1 MEALMGLR
9 GWLTAAGV
17 LVLVAGGAADGTAL
31 SSASAV
37 QVDQAAQ
44 VAAVDAVLQRRATAV
59 LDRDEDQF
67 LADVDPYNKELRTKQ
82 KVLFENLVQ
91 FGFGKLTYRQGDP
104 QFDQALLDK
113 YGPTAYLVSGVMEY
127 QIDGIDE
134 LPVQTPLGYTFVKR
148 GGRYVLVDDT
158 HLDTGQADS
167 PNQEA
172 WDTGPVLV
180 RRGPRTLVVVEQGQ
194 TEAAKSILADAQV
207 AVKAV
212 NRWWLPGWQGGGLV
226 IALDDTK
233 VRSADFNGPTWKD
246 TSAVATPV
254 YRAEAGLGGSYVVV
268 NPRDRGEL
276 DARLLAH
283 EFTHVAT
290 APDGPSAPLWLVEGM
305 AGYVQRLP
313 MGGEPTVD
321 LGKYRDLVRSKY
333 LNKAKALPTDKQF
346 FGPTKDSS
354 YAIGWYAVDYLVRK
368 YGLNQVVGLHQVLAQ
383 ELNSQGRRDSLIT
396 AQLGRTEAQIFADL
410 KAASDS

>member
-1 MEALMGLR
+1 MGLR

-17 LVLVAGGAADGTAL
+17 LVIVAGGAADGTAL

-37 QVDQAAQ
+37 QVDLAAQ
-44 VAAVDAVLQRRATAV
+44 VAAVDAVLQRRGTAV
-59 LDRDEDQF
+59 LERDEDQF
-67 LADVDPYNKELRTKQ
+67 LADVDPYNEKLQAKQ

-91 FGFGKLTYRQGDP
+91 FGFSKLVYRQGEA
-104 QFDQALLDK
+104 QFDQTLLDK
-113 YGPTAYLVSGVMEY
+113 YGPTAYLVSAVMEY

-134 LPVQTPLGYTFVKR
+134 QPAQTALGYTFVR
-148 GGRYVLVDDT
+148 RDGRYVLVDDT
-158 HLDTGQADS
+158 HLDTAELDS

-180 RRGPRTLVVVEQGQ
+180 QRKARTMAVVEQGQ
-194 TEAAKSILADAQV
+194 SQLATKILADAQV

-212 NRWWLPGWQGGGLV
+212 NRWWAPSWQGGGMV
-226 IALDDTK
+226 IALDDPN
-233 VRSADFNGPTWKD
+233 VRSADFNGPKWKD
-246 TSAVATPV
+246 TPAVATWV
-254 YRAEAGLGGSYVVV
+254 HRADDGFGSYVVV

-305 AGYVQRLP
+305 AEYVKQLP
-313 MGGEPTVD
+313 MTGEPTVD
-321 LGKYRDLVRSKY
+321 LAEYRAQVRSKY
-333 LNKAKALPTDKQF
+333 LNKAKALPTDEQF
-346 FGPTKDSS
+346 FGPAKDSS

-368 YGLNQVVGLHQVLAQ
+368 YGLNQIVGLHQVMAQ
-383 ELNSQGRRDSLIT
+383 QPNSQARRDSLIT

-410 KAASDS
+410 KGR